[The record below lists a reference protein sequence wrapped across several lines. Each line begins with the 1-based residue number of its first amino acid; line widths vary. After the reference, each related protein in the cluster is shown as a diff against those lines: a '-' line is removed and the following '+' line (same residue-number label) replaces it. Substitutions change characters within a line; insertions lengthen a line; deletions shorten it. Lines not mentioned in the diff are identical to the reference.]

1 MYLKCLSGDKTDM
14 EKRQLELEEPSDDDS
29 SQSGGEASSEEA
41 VIIKETTSDK
51 KKRGKKKRSK
61 VDSVGTP
68 TKIIKYNQEVKAE
81 KQQASNLQNK
91 KCSMHGS
98 KVGGSFL
105 KMPSAPLLITCMQ
118 LLQSHWNDIPLFLFG
133 ITSPLLEV
141 LALQSKFQDLQG
153 IVSPT
158 YMQAC
163 FPYP

>member
-14 EKRQLELEEPSDDDS
+14 EKRQLELEEPSDDDG

-51 KKRGKKKRSK
+51 KKKKKRSK

-68 TKIIKYNQEVKAE
+68 TKIIKYDQEVKAE
-81 KQQASNLQNK
+81 KQQASNLRNK

-105 KMPSAPLLITCMQ
+105 KCHQ
-118 LLQSHWNDIPLFLFG
+118 LLCLSHVCNYSKAIGMISHCFC
-133 ITSPLLEV
+133 
-141 LALQSKFQDLQG
+141 LASHLNFWKF
-153 IVSPT
+153 
-158 YMQAC
+158 
-163 FPYP
+163 